1 MKKSSKGEIK
11 KPIFKKWWFWVIIII
26 ILPIIFGNSGTKNNR
41 EEDAQNTTN
50 LAEHQTTALTDEFA
64 EDAQVNTSSNEF
76 TTEDIIQTN
85 VSSDEFI
92 KDVKTVIQ
100 DAISSKD
107 EEITDVVLTDKNL
120 HIIVDLSKADP
131 SPLTKE
137 DLALTRTTSITDA
150 ILTLSDYDNQW
161 NTITVDFGDIGKVV
175 CNKDDINSNEAG
187 GRYFPSANF
196 ILELGNQ

>member
-50 LAEHQTTALTDEFA
+50 LAEQQTTALTDEFA
-64 EDAQVNTSSNEF
+64 EDAQANTSSNEF

-175 CNKDDINSNEAG
+175 CNKDDINSNEVG